1 MNLDWY
7 RARDAFIL
15 GVLFASGAVSVVGT
29 VWLIVITTA
38 EGCT

>member
-7 RARDAFIL
+7 HIRDAFIL
-15 GVLFASGAVSVVGT
+15 GVLFASGAVSVLGT
-29 VWLIVITTA
+29 VWLIVTSMA